1 MAVILGLPALLQ
13 AIATIGVGGAIGY
26 KAQKDLKD
34 SNIDIRNLEDPQIKM
49 LRAMLMPTQTVGQ
62 EIKDRLFKKDE
73 AEKKDEP
80 EKKEEKKP
88 KIEFQ
93 IKPRPQSRPP
103 EPPKQPKII
112 EDIIKDVATEKAIK
126 KTSESTEKLFKFIK
140 DRPFGFTADLEGNEE
155 TEGFVVAETKLTEIA
170 LPQKE
175 LTRDTV
181 RKFAQNLKRLSDAT
195 ERDIKAGGW
204 FNEDDGKYYLDG
216 PVIYD
221 TLEEALYA
229 GDAGEQLAI
238 FDLKNVREI
247 KTKEGIEELK
257 KAGTYDSKTA
267 DVFRRNREKLDK
279 RLREIGVQ
287 DQRQSE
293 EKLRDQLED
302 DMNFYRF
309 NDEPID
315 FTKVFQGQTEDSKK
329 IKNIDDAMTVVNV
342 YNDNYIDLI
351 DKKIE
356 ILDKDDPDRKE
367 RPFNILPEG
376 IKNKIRAQVDPGWAE
391 ANFGEEYMMVLDKA
405 RSREIDDSIP
415 KGIRERTVMDDIDD
429 MNKANLEELF
439 EGKKKN

>member
-93 IKPRPQSRPP
+93 IKPKPQSRPP
-103 EPPKQPKII
+103 EPPKQPEII
-112 EDIIKDVATEKAIK
+112 EEIIKDVATERAIK
-126 KTSESTEKLFKFIK
+126 KADESTEKLFKFIK

-356 ILDKDDPDRKE
+356 ILDKDDPERKE

>member
-1 MAVILGLPALLQ
+1 M
-13 AIATIGVGGAIGY
+13 
-26 KAQKDLKD
+26 
-34 SNIDIRNLEDPQIKM
+34 
-49 LRAMLMPTQTVGQ
+49 
-62 EIKDRLFKKDE
+62 
-73 AEKKDEP
+73 
-80 EKKEEKKP
+80 
-88 KIEFQ
+88 
-93 IKPRPQSRPP
+93 
-103 EPPKQPKII
+103 
-112 EDIIKDVATEKAIK
+112 
-126 KTSESTEKLFKFIK
+126 FKFIK

-155 TEGFVVAETKLTEIA
+155 TEGFVVAEAKLTEIA

-287 DQRQSE
+287 DKGQSDE
-293 EKLRDQLED
+293 E
-302 DMNFYRF
+302 
-309 NDEPID
+309 
-315 FTKVFQGQTEDSKK
+315 
-329 IKNIDDAMTVVNV
+329 
-342 YNDNYIDLI
+342 
-351 DKKIE
+351 
-356 ILDKDDPDRKE
+356 
-367 RPFNILPEG
+367 
-376 IKNKIRAQVDPGWAE
+376 
-391 ANFGEEYMMVLDKA
+391 
-405 RSREIDDSIP
+405 
-415 KGIRERTVMDDIDD
+415 
-429 MNKANLEELF
+429 
-439 EGKKKN
+439 

>member
-73 AEKKDEP
+73 TEKKDEP

-356 ILDKDDPDRKE
+356 ILDKDDPERKE

>member
-93 IKPRPQSRPP
+93 IKPKPQSRPP
-103 EPPKQPKII
+103 EPPKQPEII
-112 EDIIKDVATEKAIK
+112 EEIIKDVATERAIK
-126 KTSESTEKLFKFIK
+126 KADESTEKLFKFIK

>member
-1 MAVILGLPALLQ
+1 
-13 AIATIGVGGAIGY
+13 
-26 KAQKDLKD
+26 
-34 SNIDIRNLEDPQIKM
+34 
-49 LRAMLMPTQTVGQ
+49 
-62 EIKDRLFKKDE
+62 
-73 AEKKDEP
+73 
-80 EKKEEKKP
+80 
-88 KIEFQ
+88 
-93 IKPRPQSRPP
+93 
-103 EPPKQPKII
+103 
-112 EDIIKDVATEKAIK
+112 
-126 KTSESTEKLFKFIK
+126 LFKFIK

>member
-103 EPPKQPKII
+103 EPPQQQEII
-112 EDIIKDVATEKAIK
+112 EEIIKDVATERAIK
-126 KTSESTEKLFKFIK
+126 KADESTEKLFKFIK

-293 EKLRDQLED
+293 EKLRDQLEE
-302 DMNFYRF
+302 DMDFYRF

-315 FTKVFQGQTEDSKK
+315 FKKVFQGQTEDSKK
-329 IKNIDDAMTVVNV
+329 LKNINDAMTVVNV
-342 YNDNYIDLI
+342 FNDNYIDLI

-356 ILDKDDPDRKE
+356 ILDKDDPDREE
-367 RPFNILPEG
+367 RPFKSLPEG
-376 IKNKIRAQVDPGWAE
+376 VKNKIRAQVDPGWAE

-405 RSREIDDSIP
+405 RSREIDKSIP

>member
-49 LRAMLMPTQTVGQ
+49 LRAMLMPSQTVGQ
-62 EIKDRLFKKDE
+62 EIKDRLFRKDE
-73 AEKKDEP
+73 AEKKGKP
-80 EKKEEKKP
+80 EKKEETKSN
-88 KIEFQ
+88 IQFQ
-93 IKPRPQSRPP
+93 IKPKPQPQPP
-103 EPPKQPKII
+103 EPPQQPEII
-112 EDIIKDVATEKAIK
+112 DEIIKDIATERAIK
-126 KTSESTEKLFKFIK
+126 KADESTEKLFKFIK

-175 LTRDTV
+175 LTLDTV

-229 GDAGEQLAI
+229 GDAGDQFAI

-293 EKLRDQLED
+293 EKLRDQLEE
-302 DMNFYRF
+302 DMDFYRF

-315 FTKVFQGQTEDSKK
+315 FKKVFQGQTEDSKK
-329 IKNIDDAMTVVNV
+329 LKNINDAMTVVNV
-342 YNDNYIDLI
+342 FNDNYIDLI

-356 ILDKDDPDRKE
+356 ILDKDDPDREE
-367 RPFNILPEG
+367 RPFKSLPEG
-376 IKNKIRAQVDPGWAE
+376 VKNKIRAQVDPGWAE

-405 RSREIDDSIP
+405 RSREIDKSIP

>member
-356 ILDKDDPDRKE
+356 ILDKDDPERKE

>member
-103 EPPKQPKII
+103 EPPQQQEII
-112 EDIIKDVATEKAIK
+112 EEIIKDVATEKAIK
-126 KTSESTEKLFKFIK
+126 KADESTEKLFKFIK

-287 DQRQSE
+287 DKGQSDE
-293 EKLRDQLED
+293 E
-302 DMNFYRF
+302 
-309 NDEPID
+309 
-315 FTKVFQGQTEDSKK
+315 
-329 IKNIDDAMTVVNV
+329 
-342 YNDNYIDLI
+342 
-351 DKKIE
+351 
-356 ILDKDDPDRKE
+356 
-367 RPFNILPEG
+367 
-376 IKNKIRAQVDPGWAE
+376 
-391 ANFGEEYMMVLDKA
+391 
-405 RSREIDDSIP
+405 
-415 KGIRERTVMDDIDD
+415 
-429 MNKANLEELF
+429 
-439 EGKKKN
+439 

>member
-112 EDIIKDVATEKAIK
+112 EEIIKDVATEKAIK

-356 ILDKDDPDRKE
+356 ILDKDDPERKE

>member
-49 LRAMLMPTQTVGQ
+49 LRAMLMPSQTIGQ
-62 EIKDRLFKKDE
+62 EIKDRLFRKDE
-73 AEKKDEP
+73 AEKKDKP
-80 EKKEEKKP
+80 EKKEETKSN
-88 KIEFQ
+88 IQFQ
-93 IKPRPQSRPP
+93 IKRKPQSRPP
-103 EPPKQPKII
+103 EPPQQPEII
-112 EDIIKDVATEKAIK
+112 EEIIKDVATERAIK
-126 KTSESTEKLFKFIK
+126 KADEATEKLFKFIK

-170 LPQKE
+170 LPKKE

-229 GDAGEQLAI
+229 GDAGDQFAI

-257 KAGTYDSKTA
+257 KAGTYNSETA

-287 DQRQSE
+287 DKGQSDE
-293 EKLRDQLED
+293 E
-302 DMNFYRF
+302 
-309 NDEPID
+309 
-315 FTKVFQGQTEDSKK
+315 
-329 IKNIDDAMTVVNV
+329 
-342 YNDNYIDLI
+342 
-351 DKKIE
+351 
-356 ILDKDDPDRKE
+356 
-367 RPFNILPEG
+367 
-376 IKNKIRAQVDPGWAE
+376 
-391 ANFGEEYMMVLDKA
+391 
-405 RSREIDDSIP
+405 
-415 KGIRERTVMDDIDD
+415 
-429 MNKANLEELF
+429 
-439 EGKKKN
+439 

>member
-93 IKPRPQSRPP
+93 IKPKPQSRPP
-103 EPPKQPKII
+103 EPPKQPEII
-112 EDIIKDVATEKAIK
+112 EEIIKDVATERAIK
-126 KTSESTEKLFKFIK
+126 KADESTEKLFKFIK

-257 KAGTYDSKTA
+257 KAGTYNSETA

-356 ILDKDDPDRKE
+356 ILDKDDPERKE

>member
-103 EPPKQPKII
+103 EPPKQPKIL
-112 EDIIKDVATEKAIK
+112 EEIIKDVATEKAIK
-126 KTSESTEKLFKFIK
+126 KADESTEKLFKFIK

-175 LTRDTV
+175 LTLDTV

-293 EKLRDQLED
+293 EKLRDQLEE
-302 DMNFYRF
+302 DMDFYRF

-315 FTKVFQGQTEDSKK
+315 FKKVFQGQTEDSKK
-329 IKNIDDAMTVVNV
+329 LKNINDAMTVVNV
-342 YNDNYIDLI
+342 FNDNYIDLI

-356 ILDKDDPDRKE
+356 ILDKDDPDREE
-367 RPFNILPEG
+367 RPFKSLPEG
-376 IKNKIRAQVDPGWAE
+376 VKNKIRAQVDPGWAE

-405 RSREIDDSIP
+405 RSREIDKSIP